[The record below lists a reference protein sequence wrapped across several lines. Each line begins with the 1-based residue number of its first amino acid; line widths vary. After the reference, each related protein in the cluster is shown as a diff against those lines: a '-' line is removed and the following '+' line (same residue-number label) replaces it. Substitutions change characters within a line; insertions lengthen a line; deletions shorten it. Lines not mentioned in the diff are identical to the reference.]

1 MFRRTLA
8 TFAFC
13 LFALAGIAAAQPTIS
28 ADDFHFHKSVFHD
41 KEAIQTA
48 SRLFLPV
55 PPEGW
60 ATEAE
65 FRQARVQ
72 AAEDWMVRHGYLF
85 ENALVTIDLFTDENG
100 NDSLVITGP
109 GIHIVILLPTGPF
122 FPRVREQLMTAT
134 IVRLVPQISNGF

>member
-13 LFALAGIAAAQPTIS
+13 LFALAAGAAAQPAIS
-28 ADDFHFHKSVFHD
+28 ADDFHFHKSVFHN
-41 KEAIQTA
+41 KEAIQA
-48 SRLFLPV
+48 SSRLFLPV

-60 ATEAE
+60 ASEAE

-72 AAEDWMVRHGYLF
+72 AAQDWMARHGYLF
-85 ENALVTIDLFTDENG
+85 EGMQASVDFFTDENG

-109 GIHIVILLPTGPF
+109 GIHIVILLPSGPF
-122 FPRVREQLMTAT
+122 FPHQREQLMAAT
-134 IVRLVPQISNGF
+134 IIRLAAEIYNGF